1 MTNTFLAFLCHRPA
15 LFFLPMLLDFSRS
28 LPVHT
33 SEKIIHRPLPV
44 LLTLSRSPFV
54 HTFWFPDLLANKS
67 LVLSSRPAPF
77 GPYPAL
83 SFCSI
88 HCLDCTSFS
97 PLFDLSRSRKGNQ
110 HRLTPN
116 SLHHPLTD
124 KTNPPDPSASWY
136 PPTGPLLQL
145 SSPLH
150 TANPASSV
158 QGQVSSFPP
167 LTTVNMRS
175 EQAKGIPVMLIADSP
190 DLSPTCLSPPKVS
203 SSNACFSVPPMRDG
217 KITSK
222 SLALVLNTACP
233 CPKQSTIILD
243 IVACSGKKIGLRKS
257 AKFPTS
263 SLGGLQLMRFPQSNF
278 FPSSPSPFLPSSFLS
293 FQSQLLITVPSV
305 LSSRSRWLV
314 PMPHFSALYHVPFF
328 LSTFNVLPLPS
339 DTSTLRSYNESLLMS
354 PEHLLYP
361 LVTQFSNLSFRFH
374 TNTMALSPP
383 CYIPPSSENV
393 DPPAFSFLSP
403 IMWPAL

>member
-293 FQSQLLITVPSV
+293 FQSQLLITSPQFYRHGVASLFQCPTF
-305 LSSRSRWLV
+305 LLFIMFRS
-314 PMPHFSALYHVPFF
+314 FF
-328 LSTFNVLPLPS
+328 QPL
-339 DTSTLRSYNESLLMS
+339 TSCLSLLTHPLFDLTTS
-354 PEHLLYP
+354 P
-361 LVTQFSNLSFRFH
+361 F
-374 TNTMALSPP
+374 
-383 CYIPPSSENV
+383 
-393 DPPAFSFLSP
+393 
-403 IMWPAL
+403 